1 MFSLDEQLDCPVL
14 VIRSHVTQ
22 GKNTNIHKST
32 KRRKMFDHC
41 RYSLHFFHS
50 EISAFVLAFVH
61 ASVLTSVVRE
71 IMHWCSFQMAIEKLL
86 QK

>member
-1 MFSLDEQLDCPVL
+1 VGCPVL

-22 GKNTNIHKST
+22 EKNTNIHKST
-32 KRRKMFDHC
+32 KRRKIFDHC

-50 EISAFVLAFVH
+50 EISAFVFAFVH

-71 IMHWCSFQMAIEKLL
+71 IMHWSGFQMAIEKPL